1 MFCSNF
7 ITPDPVLP
15 FRQKATLVVQF
26 EAANGSVKS
35 RLEVARNGCPRRIAV
50 AVLSCLSF
58 WTMIQT
64 AFCQN
69 GDSFEGGAPRWI
81 LVESDCKAQL
91 AEHEISLIMPHS
103 GRTSEL
109 MEVSCGQGQLVMLA
123 YPVEPAVALNEFQPE
138 LWVRC
143 SAGRIR
149 FGVRVIFPKAIHPVS
164 QSRLTTILW
173 GELYDQPGNW
183 QRLQVK
189 QLADLLQQEIVAIR
203 NHFDVPLDLD
213 QPYVDSLVMNAY
225 TGPGRYRVQV
235 DDLALTGIIPLA
247 STGVPLPVNWRQRW
261 RWREEE
267 GVHFGSAPQFPTWI
281 EHQGEQPAW
290 LQSLGFSGV
299 LLSDVPQPADLK
311 VLREASM
318 QVICPPPDSA
328 QGYTD
333 HEMAAVKGWLVGAAL
348 NRGQAE
354 AARVQAAQANSLPD
368 SFKRPL
374 YGEALEQFWL
384 FSRLTNEVIVP
395 APDPVSAGQVVAK
408 REWLAKSLE
417 TVQIRGSGLV
427 SVQLGANPALSEQYR
442 VVSEVLQP
450 EQPANDLANPLGIR
464 YEAIGAVMAG
474 AKGIVFRNQ
483 VALNAPIDVQATQD
497 RAIEAA
503 LRWTNSDLRLWS
515 PWILVGQK
523 LEPPQLSRK
532 DYLAARWRAKDAE
545 LILAQVVTQESQW
558 CLPATRSQP
567 LDLQINDAVDVPQV
581 VRLTE
586 GRVELMAV
594 ETKGGDHHWQVSA
607 PNPCEIFVATRNP
620 HILNYVRRRLQARAA
635 EIASDQL
642 EIASYCV
649 DQVAEVLQARQQ
661 SGPQLSARPGQAD
674 SESGLVNRQQPQL
687 DSQQQRRLVALQN
700 LLQRG
705 WQAMQNQQPAAAT
718 RLALETLEQT
728 QSVMHESFM
737 LATSNLA
744 TAQASPWILAPSAL
758 KYHWQLAQACARSQW
773 QPLPIPGS
781 QFANLQEMLDHGW
794 SQQRRLEDQID
805 FRVELVPASLD
816 SPGGLRLASYPKTA
830 VSKQQAVPTS
840 QSAQS
845 LQLEAIPG
853 GYEGA
858 SLRVR
863 SAGVPARRGQLVR
876 ITAQAYVRMASTRD
890 ATAGLLIYDNQ
901 AGPSLGQLV
910 RGTTGQRVPV
920 ELYRFVQAD
929 GDFRILAE
937 CRGAC
942 DIQLEN
948 LSASIIRPVSASSA
962 YQTAPIDTQLYPAKT
977 DEELTPPT
985 GQGNF
990 DTVPVESRSASMEQD
1005 DKTISPQ
1012 P

>member
-1 MFCSNF
+1 M
-7 ITPDPVLP
+7 
-15 FRQKATLVVQF
+15 
-26 EAANGSVKS
+26 
-35 RLEVARNGCPRRIAV
+35 
-50 AVLSCLSF
+50 
-58 WTMIQT
+58 
-64 AFCQN
+64 
-69 GDSFEGGAPRWI
+69 

-91 AEHEISLIMPHS
+91 TEHEISLIMPHS

-109 MEVSCGQGQLVMLA
+109 MEVSCDQGQLVMLA
-123 YPVEPAVALNEFQPE
+123 YPVEPAAVLNEFQPE

-143 SAGRIR
+143 AAGRIR
-149 FGVRVIFPKAIHPVS
+149 FGVRVVFPKAIHPIS
-164 QSRLTTILW
+164 QNRLTTILW
-173 GELYDQPGNW
+173 GDGYEQPGNW

-189 QLADLLQQEIVAIR
+189 QLADLLQQETVAIR
-203 NHFDVPLDLD
+203 NHFDVQLDLN
-213 QPYVDSLVMNAY
+213 QPCVDAIVLNAY

-235 DDLALTGIIPLA
+235 DALALTGMIPLA

-267 GVHFGSAPQFPTWI
+267 GVHFGSAPRFPTWI

-299 LLSDVPQPADLK
+299 LLSRVPQPNDLK
-311 VLREASM
+311 VLREASL
-318 QVICPPPDSA
+318 QVICPPLDSPE
-328 QGYTD
+328 GYSD
-333 HEMAAVKGWLVGAAL
+333 QEMSAVKGWLVGAAL

-354 AARVQAAQANSLPD
+354 SVRMQAAQANSLPD
-368 SFKRPL
+368 AFKRPL
-374 YGEALEQFWL
+374 YGEALEHFWL
-384 FSRLTNEVIVP
+384 FGRLASEVIVP

-408 REWLAKSLE
+408 RQWLAKSLE

-427 SVQLGANPALSEQYR
+427 SIQLGANPALIEQYR
-442 VVSEVLQP
+442 VISEVLQSQ
-450 EQPANDLANPLGIR
+450 QPSAVLANPLGVR
-464 YEAIGAVMAG
+464 YEAIGAVMSG
-474 AKGIVFRNQ
+474 AKGIIFRNQ
-483 VALNAPIDVQATQD
+483 SALNAPIDVQAAQD

-503 LRWTNSDLRLWS
+503 IRWTNRDLRLWS

-523 LEPPQLSRK
+523 LEPPNLSRQ
-532 DYLAARWRAKDAE
+532 DYLAARWRAKDSE
-545 LILAQVVTQESQW
+545 LILAQVATQESQW
-558 CLPATRSQP
+558 SLPATRTEP
-567 LDLQINDAVDVPQV
+567 LILKIQDGVEVPQV

-586 GRVELMAV
+586 GRVELMTV
-594 ETKGGDHHWQVSA
+594 ETKNGQHQWNVSA

-620 HILNYVRRRLQARAA
+620 HILNYARRSLQDQAT

-642 EIASYCV
+642 EVASYCV
-649 DQVAEVLQARQQ
+649 DQMAELLGARQQ
-661 SGPQLSARPGQAD
+661 SESPLGSQSSPSARPIH
-674 SESGLVNRQQPQL
+674 SGHE
-687 DSQQQRRLVALQN
+687 RRLAAIQN

-705 WQAMQNQQPAAAT
+705 WQAMQNQQPTTAM

-737 LATSNLA
+737 QAASNMA
-744 TAQASPWILAPSAL
+744 TAQASPWILSPSAL

-816 SPGGLRLASYPKTA
+816 SPGGLRLASYPKPTA
-830 VSKQQAVPTS
+830 SKQKSNDATQSDQA
-840 QSAQS
+840 
-845 LQLEAIPG
+845 LQLESIPG

-876 ITAQAYVRMASTRD
+876 ITAQAYVRMASVRD

-910 RGTTGQRVPV
+910 RGQTGQRVPV
-920 ELYRFVQAD
+920 ELYRFVQSD
-929 GDFRILAE
+929 GEFRVLAE

-948 LSASIIRPVSASSA
+948 LTASIIRPVTASSA
-962 YQTAPIDTQLYPAKT
+962 YQTLPIDTQLYPEKG
-977 DEELTPPT
+977 DDQLTPPP

-990 DTVPVESRSASMEQD
+990 QTVPVEPRAQSLQADGAS
-1005 DKTISPQ
+1005 IPQ
-1012 P
+1012 QQ